1 MRTPIGDMHDFE
13 ASHFINKLIRFLG
26 RNTID
31 RCLQKY
37 KIALI
42 SSGPVFREYYL
53 RMRHPWWEPLSAYFQ
68 IEKQGKSIKNNLTIE
83 MKLLAE
89 YGLKISTLQR
99 YMPEKIKEQY
109 RKNLID
115 DNNAI
120 NYLFEIDIAW
130 HFFAKGCKIEWY
142 DDDSTTHS
150 EFFVK
155 TPIFDFNVE
164 CKRFNVDLAR
174 KIRRKDF
181 YRLAEK
187 LLPAIEEKGYS
198 GIIDIK
204 LKDRLHSNEDYL
216 NELTSQVIDII
227 TNNEIINGSFQI
239 SFGSIIM
246 NLQKSKSNAIN
257 FLERYKKLDAKLHE
271 IKPNRAHEI
280 IFAMSED
287 GKPVNPIEMTI
298 ISEKSDNVLDT
309 IRERFSK
316 KAKRQLDNSKPGLI
330 VCFIEGITGDDLKK
344 LSSNS
349 ALQIMTYYLFQK
361 DSFNHIAAIG
371 YCGEILIEKSAYAES
386 YSNPE
391 LLFRNYNCKFEIA
404 RNYDYLG
411 K

>member
-1 MRTPIGDMHDFE
+1 MRNPIGDIHDFE
-13 ASHFINKLIRFLG
+13 ASNLINKLIRFLG
-26 RNTID
+26 RNNIE
-31 RCLQKY
+31 RCLQRY
-37 KIALI
+37 KIALV

-53 RMRHPWWEPLSAYFQ
+53 RIRHPWWDPLSIYFQ
-68 IEKQGKSIKNNLTIE
+68 MQKQGKSIKNNLSIE
-83 MKLLAE
+83 MKLLAG

-99 YMPEKIKEQY
+99 YMPEKIKEEY
-109 RKNLID
+109 RKNLMD

-130 HFFAKGCKIEWY
+130 HFFANGCKIEWH
-142 DDDSTTHS
+142 DDSKTHS
-150 EFFVK
+150 EFLVK

-187 LLPAIEEKGYS
+187 LLPAIEEKGFS

-216 NELTSQVIDII
+216 NELTSQIIDII
-227 TNNEIINGSFQI
+227 TQKDILNGGFQI
-239 SFGSIIM
+239 SFGSITM
-246 NLQKSKSNAIN
+246 DLQKSNGNAID
-257 FLERYKKLDAKLHE
+257 FLERHKKLDAKLHE
-271 IKPNRAHEI
+271 IKPNRAHGV
-280 IFAMSED
+280 IFAKSEND
-287 GKPVNPIEMTI
+287 EPVNPIEMTI
-298 ISEKSDNVLDT
+298 ISEKSDNVLDA
-309 IRERFSK
+309 IKERISK
-316 KAKRQLDNSKPGLI
+316 RAKRQLDTSKPGLI
-330 VCFIEGITGDDLKK
+330 ICFLEGITRDDLIK

-349 ALQIMTYYLFQK
+349 ALQIMTNFLFQK

-371 YCGEILIEKSAYAES
+371 YCGEIVIEKSAYAES

-391 LLFRNYNCKFEIA
+391 LLFRNHNCKFEIA
-404 RNYDYLG
+404 REYEYFG

>member
-1 MRTPIGDMHDFE
+1 MRNPIGDIHDFE
-13 ASHFINKLIRFLG
+13 ASNLINKLIRFLG
-26 RNTID
+26 RNNIE
-31 RCLQKY
+31 RCLQRY
-37 KIALI
+37 KIALV

-53 RMRHPWWEPLSAYFQ
+53 RIRHPWWEPLSTYFQ
-68 IEKQGKSIKNNLTIE
+68 MEKKGKSIKNNLTIE
-83 MKLLAE
+83 MKLLAG
-89 YGLKISTLQR
+89 YGLKISKLQR
-99 YMPEKIKEQY
+99 YMPEKIKEEY
-109 RKNLID
+109 RNNLID

-130 HFFAKGCKIEWY
+130 HFFANGCKIEWY
-142 DDDSTTHS
+142 DYSKTHS
-150 EFFVK
+150 EFLVK

-216 NELTSQVIDII
+216 KELTSQIIDII
-227 TNNEIINGSFQI
+227 TQKDILSGDFQI
-239 SFGSIIM
+239 SFGSITM
-246 NLQKSKSNAIN
+246 NLQKSNGNAID
-257 FLERYKKLDAKLHE
+257 FLERHKKLDAKLHE
-271 IKPNRAHEI
+271 IKPNRAHGV
-280 IFAMSED
+280 IFAKSEND
-287 GKPVNPIEMTI
+287 EPVNPVEMTI
-298 ISEKSDNVLDT
+298 ISEKSDNVLDA
-309 IRERFSK
+309 IKERISK
-316 KAKRQLDNSKPGLI
+316 RAKRQLDTSKPGLI
-330 VCFIEGITGDDLKK
+330 ICFLEGITRDDLIK

-349 ALQIMTYYLFQK
+349 ALQIMTNFLFQK

-371 YCGEILIEKSAYAES
+371 YCGEIVIEKSAYAES

-391 LLFRNYNCKFEIA
+391 LLFRNHNCKFEIA
-404 RNYDYLG
+404 RNYEYFG